1 MKDFQK
7 LLKLVEESKERRKV
21 EIRNYITTHD
31 TYNQTDYFQLGR
43 LQGRIDEKKEIA
55 DAIKRI
61 IKRKEQEEL
70 QKVQQKQNVETQTLK
85 EIEDILKVIQLLEL
99 FEILETLESGE

>member
-7 LLKLVEESKERRKV
+7 LLKVVEESKEKREV
-21 EIRNYITTHD
+21 ELRNYITSHD

-70 QKVQQKQNVETQTLK
+70 QKVQQSQTLK
-85 EIEDILKVIQLLEL
+85 EIEEIEDMLKVIHLLGL
-99 FEILETLESGE
+99 LEILETLESGE